1 MCTVSWAKRPNGYCL
16 FFNRDESRDR
26 PIGLPPEVHSIGDS
40 RFVCPRDP
48 VGGGTWLL
56 VNEHGM
62 SLGLLNY
69 YEAQM
74 DYQPSEPKSRGML
87 PIAFANCQTLVD
99 IESAILDAD
108 FAPYPPFHLLAVSA
122 EAEASLIT
130 WNGKTKSIHHP
141 EVKDLPISTSSF
153 ETKEV
158 INSRKELFEQEVLP
172 QIEQDE
178 VLENFHSHKKPAPD
192 SHAVLMTRSNAKT
205 VSITQINVDGKQAT
219 MSYRTRPDD
228 SEYLESPIVKSIEL
242 K

>member
-16 FFNRDESRDR
+16 FFNRDESRER
-26 PIGLPPEVHSIGDS
+26 PVGLPPEISSFGDS

-74 DYQPSEPKSRGML
+74 DYQPAEPQSRGLL
-87 PIAFANCQTLVD
+87 PIAFANCQTLAD
-99 IESAILDAD
+99 IESSILEAD

-122 EAEASLIT
+122 KAEARLIT
-130 WNGKTKSIHHP
+130 WNGKTKTIHHP
-141 EVKDLPISTSSF
+141 EIEDLPISTSSF
-153 ETKEV
+153 ETEEV
-158 INSRKELFEQEVLP
+158 INLRKELFKKEALP
-172 QIEQDE
+172 QMEQDE
-178 VLENFHSHKKPAPD
+178 ALGNFHSHKKPAPD
-192 SHAVLMTRSNAKT
+192 THAVLMTRSNAKT
-205 VSITQINVDGKQAT
+205 VSITQISVDGKLAT
-219 MSYRTRPDD
+219 MSYHTRPDD
-228 SEYLESPIVKSIEL
+228 SECLDSPSIQSIEP